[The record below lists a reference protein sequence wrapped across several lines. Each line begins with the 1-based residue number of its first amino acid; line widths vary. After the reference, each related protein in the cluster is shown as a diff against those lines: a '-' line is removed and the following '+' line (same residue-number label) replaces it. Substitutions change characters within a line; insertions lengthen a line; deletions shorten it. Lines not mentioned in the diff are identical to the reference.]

1 MSQWIETIALKEGVL
16 KNILWHQQRME
27 LTLVAHESSFFV
39 DLFILL
45 SKYDLPQNGYYK
57 VRVLYNTRQV
67 LDVNWQ
73 LYTPRQLNTFE
84 LVDGTHIDYSYKDAN
99 RTQLEE
105 LKEESKEDE
114 IIIVQKNCITDTSF
128 TNLVFQQ
135 GEYWYTP
142 ASYLLNGTQR
152 QYLLAENLITQRE
165 ITRTDLS
172 LYSHFKLINAML
184 PFEIAPTYS
193 INQIKNR
200 WD

>member
-1 MSQWIETIALKEGVL
+1 M
-16 KNILWHQQRME
+16 
-27 LTLVAHESSFFV
+27 
-39 DLFILL
+39 
-45 SKYDLPQNGYYK
+45 
-57 VRVLYNTRQV
+57 YNTRQV

-142 ASYLLNGTQR
+142 TSYLLKWNTEAISIGRESNNT
-152 QYLLAENLITQRE
+152 RE

-184 PFEIAPTYS
+184 PL
-193 INQIKNR
+193 K
-200 WD
+200 